1 VRRIAPVR
9 RVAPARTG
17 ASDAQR
23 SSSATV
29 TLLALKLLLAPS
41 FVVGASLTARR
52 HGPRVGGLVGALPV
66 VAGPILLVY
75 ALAHGRSFAAQAAA
89 GTLLGLVSLTAF
101 VVVYA
106 RLAGRVAWPL
116 GLLAGWL
123 AFALGTLL
131 FSALVIPIGVALALA
146 CAGFALGLVLLPEP
160 DSGSASVEA
169 VPPGWDL
176 PLRAV
181 CALALV
187 LALTAVAGWLG
198 PQLSGLLAPFPII
211 ASVLATFT
219 HTQRGV
225 DETLRL
231 LRGLLSGFAAFAL
244 FCFTL
249 ALSLP
254 ALDVAAAFALASG
267 VAVLTQGLVLRHA
280 LRAPARDVAEI
291 AR

>member
-1 VRRIAPVR
+1 M
-9 RVAPARTG
+9 
-17 ASDAQR
+17 
-23 SSSATV
+23 
-29 TLLALKLLLAPS
+29 TLLAIKLLLAPC
-41 FVVGASLTARR
+41 FVMGASLTARR

-75 ALAHGRSFAAQAAA
+75 ALAHGRTFAAHAAA
-89 GTLLGLVSLTAF
+89 GTLLGLISLTAF

-123 AFALGTLL
+123 AFALWTLL
-131 FSALVIPIGVALALA
+131 FSALSIPTGLALALA
-146 CAGFALGLVLLPEP
+146 CAAFALGVALLPQPRFEP
-160 DSGSASVEA
+160 TERSA
-169 VPPGWDL
+169 PPTWDL
-176 PLRAV
+176 PLRGA

-187 LALTAVAGWLG
+187 LALTAIAGWLG

-231 LRGLLSGFAAFAL
+231 LRGLVTGFGAFAL

-249 ALSLP
+249 ALALP
-254 ALDVAAAFALASG
+254 DLSVVASFALASAVALGVQG
-267 VAVLTQGLVLRHA
+267 VALRQA
-280 LRAPARDVAEI
+280 LRREPALAETGSPVA
-291 AR
+291 

>member
-1 VRRIAPVR
+1 
-9 RVAPARTG
+9 
-17 ASDAQR
+17 
-23 SSSATV
+23 V
-29 TLLALKLLLAPS
+29 TLAIKLLLAPC

-75 ALAHGRSFAAQAAA
+75 ALAHGRAFAAHAAA
-89 GTLLGLVSLTAF
+89 GTLLGLISLTAF

-106 RLAGRVAWPL
+106 RLAGRVAWPV

-123 AFALGTLL
+123 AFALATLL
-131 FSALVIPIGVALALA
+131 FSALSIPTGVALVLA
-146 CAGFALGLVLLPEP
+146 CAAFALGFALLPQP
-160 DSGSASVEA
+160 GTQA
-169 VPPGWDL
+169 VPELDPPLWDL

-187 LALTAVAGWLG
+187 LALTAIAGWLG

-225 DETLRL
+225 DETLRM
-231 LRGLLSGFAAFAL
+231 LRGLLSGFVAFAL
-244 FCFTL
+244 FCFVL
-249 ALSLP
+249 ALVLP
-254 ALDVAAAFALASG
+254 SIETAGAFALATA
-267 VAVLTQGLVLRHA
+267 VALAAQSVMLRQALRKPGLVAAGSSSANR
-280 LRAPARDVAEI
+280 
-291 AR
+291 